1 MSVFV
6 QFECS
11 LVPGVWSDLL
21 FKPGYLVYHVRRLL
35 ILFKPVLP
43 SSDTVL
49 AGEAPSFLRGVGRV
63 QVLTPRGGGTGRRL
77 LGSEGQGGRSGSLLG
92 SYLPD

>member
-6 QFECS
+6 QFERS

-43 SSDTVL
+43 SDTVL
-49 AGEAPSFLRGVGRV
+49 AGEVPSFLRGVGRV

-77 LGSEGQGGRSGSLLG
+77 LGSEGQGGSSGSLLG